1 MIIAFKR
8 VEVQH
13 QVFKRRLKILCIDID
28 FEGGREGAH
37 WFWEEG
43 PSKGERGV
51 PSGKGPHALNHGPE
65 VSLRLWLRP
74 SKGCPKTFKP
84 NFSPITICFI

>member
-43 PSKGERGV
+43 PSKGERG
-51 PSGKGPHALNHGPE
+51 GPKWERTACIEPRAGS
-65 VSLRLWLRP
+65 VSTP
-74 SKGCPKTFKP
+74 MAQAQ
-84 NFSPITICFI
+84 